1 MGIYGN
7 KNISIKFIMGKFCSA
22 LASIFH
28 LPCYRIQRLT
38 FRAHLFIYFAISA
51 HIPCFVIALACSL
64 FLRR

>member
-1 MGIYGN
+1 MAMGIYGN

-38 FRAHLFIYFAISA
+38 FRAHLFTLQSLLTSL
-51 HIPCFVIALACSL
+51 AL
-64 FLRR
+64 